1 MQDIRTRFDQ
11 MKTLRLVCRS
21 LDAVCS
27 RRALTSVRLFG
38 SDAKD
43 VLGNFRH
50 FNGVLSCNHLL
61 SASTLVIPNWKWI
74 HGDELF
80 ISLREFPDPG
90 EATIVILLNSFVIP
104 FLYFFQ
110 FIVSPKILLVGVFHS
125 SIRLRAKF
133 LLAFRNKQIGIS
145 NIRRVE

>member
-1 MQDIRTRFDQ
+1 

-38 SDAKD
+38 YDGED

-61 SASTLVIPNWKWI
+61 STSTLVIPNWKWI

-80 ISLREFPDPG
+80 ISLRQFPDPRQ
-90 EATIVILLNSFVIP
+90 AMIAILVNSFVLP
-104 FLYFFQ
+104 FLHFWD
-110 FIVSPKILLVGVFHS
+110 FIVSPKSLLVGVFHS

-133 LLAFRNKQIGIS
+133 LLAFGNEQIGVS